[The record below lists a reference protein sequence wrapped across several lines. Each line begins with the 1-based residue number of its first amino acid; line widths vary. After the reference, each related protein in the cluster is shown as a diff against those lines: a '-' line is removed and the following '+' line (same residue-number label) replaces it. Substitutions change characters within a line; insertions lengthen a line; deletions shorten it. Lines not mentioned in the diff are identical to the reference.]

1 VTPECRAALQELS
14 DTTAHDAHVAS
25 ISWGV
30 IVDGQ
35 LAEHGHTGE
44 LHDALPADETAV
56 YRIASMTKSFTAAI
70 VLRLRDEGVWQLD
83 DPIARHAPELV
94 TVVGPA
100 GSAPI
105 TIRQLLSMTSGLA
118 TDDAWADRH
127 LDMTAEEIDVIY
139 AAGPTFAH
147 APNTAYE
154 YSNLGFGM
162 LGRAVLRATGT
173 RVQDHITEHLLQPL
187 GMNATTWVRPDHDNW
202 ARPHRWQDDQLVR
215 DWPTP
220 IGDGEIAPMG
230 GLWTTVA
237 DLSKWVA
244 WFDDDNADIGLSIAS
259 RREMQRIH
267 TFIGESTVAGRTC
280 PGGYG
285 FGVNL
290 RIDPGLGTI
299 VSHAGGLPGYGSSM
313 RWLAGKRLGVI
324 ALGNSTY
331 AHMSTL
337 TMKMLAALLDDGA
350 VPTIATPVS
359 PQLSAAAD
367 GLVALLNDWSDDAA
381 HALFADN
388 VVLDEPFSRQRAAA
402 ERLLDQH
409 GLLRVVEIRP
419 ESATS
424 GNVVV
429 QGNDPSFTIG
439 IELGPVAGGAI
450 QFYEVDEPA
459 SFGVQTGERRASA
472 PKLGGWPPSES

>member
-1 VTPECRAALQELS
+1 MTPEGRAAIQELS
-14 DTTAHDAHVAS
+14 DATARDGHVAS
-25 ISWGV
+25 ISWG
-30 IVDGQ
+30 IVGDGQ
-35 LAEHGHTGE
+35 LAEHGHTGG
-44 LHDALPADETAV
+44 LHDDLPADKTAV

-83 DPIARHAPELV
+83 DPIARHAPELA

-100 GSAPI
+100 SSATI

-127 LDMTAEEIDVIY
+127 LDITANEIDVIY

-173 RVQDHITEHLLQPL
+173 HVQDHITEQFLRPL
-187 GMNATTWVRPDHDNW
+187 GMHATSWVKPDHDHW
-202 ARPHRWQDDQLVR
+202 ARPHRWQDDQLIR

-230 GLWTTVA
+230 GLWTTVS
-237 DLSKWVA
+237 DLAKWVA
-244 WFDDDNADIGLSIAS
+244 WFDDDGTDMGLSMAS

-267 TFIGESTVAGRTC
+267 TFIGTSTVAGRTC
-280 PGGYG
+280 PAGYG
-285 FGVNL
+285 FGLNL

-313 RWLAGKRLGVI
+313 RWLVGKRVGVI

-331 AHMSTL
+331 APMSTL
-337 TMKMLAALLDDGA
+337 TMKMLEALLDDGA
-350 VPTIATPVS
+350 VPTLTTPVS
-359 PQLSAAAD
+359 AKLAAAAHS
-367 GLVALLNDWSDDAA
+367 LVALLNDWSDDRATE
-381 HALFADN
+381 LFSDN

-402 ERLLDQH
+402 AKLADEH
-409 GLLRVVEIRP
+409 GPLRVVEIRP
-419 ESATS
+419 ESITS
-424 GNVVV
+424 GNAVV
-429 QGNDPSFTIG
+429 QGNGPTFTIG
-439 IELGPVAGGAI
+439 IELSPVAGGAI
-450 QFYEVDEPA
+450 QLYEIDEPKP
-459 SFGVQTGERRASA
+459 EA
-472 PKLGGWPPSES
+472 PMLE

>member
-1 VTPECRAALQELS
+1 MTPECLIALQQLS
-14 DTTAHDAHVAS
+14 DATASDEHVAS

-30 IVDGQ
+30 VVDGQ
-35 LAEHGHTGE
+35 LAECGHTSGM
-44 LHDALPADETAV
+44 HDDLPADEAAV
-56 YRIASMTKSFTAAI
+56 YRIASMTKSFTAAM

-83 DPIARHAPELV
+83 DPIARHAHELA

-127 LDMTAEEIDVIY
+127 LDITADEIDVVY

-162 LGRAVLRATGT
+162 LGRAVVCATGK

-187 GMNATTWVRPDHDNW
+187 GMHDTAWVQPNHDHW
-202 ARPHRWQDDQLVR
+202 ARPHRWQDGELIR
-215 DWPTP
+215 DTPTP

-230 GLWTTVA
+230 GLWTTVS
-237 DLSKWVA
+237 DLAKWVA
-244 WFDDDNADIGLSIAS
+244 WFDDAGSDVGLSMAS

-267 TFIGESTVAGRTC
+267 TFIGSTTVAGRTC
-280 PGGYG
+280 PAGYG
-285 FGVNL
+285 FGLNL

-313 RWLAGKRLGVI
+313 RWLAGKQLGVI

-331 AHMSTL
+331 APMSTL
-337 TMKMLAALLDDGA
+337 TMKMLEALLNDGA
-350 VPTIATPVS
+350 VPTLSPPVS
-359 PQLSAAAD
+359 PQLVSATE
-367 GLVALLNDWSDDAA
+367 GLVALLNDWSDEGATS
-381 HALFADN
+381 LFSDN

-402 ERLLDQH
+402 AKLVEQY
-409 GLLRVVEIRP
+409 GVLRIVELRP
-419 ESATS
+419 HSAT
-424 GNVVV
+424 GGKVVV
-429 QGNDPSFTIG
+429 QGTGQRTGPTFTID
-439 IELGPVAGGAI
+439 IELSPVAQAAI
-450 QFYEVDEPA
+450 QLYKVNEPIP
-459 SFGVQTGERRASA
+459 E
-472 PKLGGWPPSES
+472 

>member
-1 VTPECRAALQELS
+1 MTPECRTTLQELS
-14 DTTAHDAHVAS
+14 DATARDTHVAS

-30 IVDGQ
+30 VIDGQ
-35 LAEHGHTGE
+35 LDEHGHTGE
-44 LHDALPADETAV
+44 LHDELPADETAV
-56 YRIASMTKSFTAAI
+56 YRIASMTKSFTAAA

-83 DPIARHAPELV
+83 DPISRHAPELA
-94 TVVGPA
+94 TVAGPA

-127 LDMTAEEIDVIY
+127 LDLTADEIDVIY

-154 YSNLGFGM
+154 YSNLGYGM

-173 RVQDHITEHLLQPL
+173 RVQEHITEHLLQPL
-187 GMNATTWVRPDHDNW
+187 SMLDTTWVRPDHDHW
-202 ARPHRWQDDQLVR
+202 ARPHRWQDGQLVR

-230 GLWTTVA
+230 GLWTTVTDMA
-237 DLSKWVA
+237 KWVA
-244 WFDDDNADIGLSIAS
+244 WFDDDATDIGLSVAS
-259 RREMQRIH
+259 RREMQRVH
-267 TFIGESTVAGRTC
+267 TYIGTSTVAGRTC

-290 RIDPGLGTI
+290 RMDQGLGTI

-313 RWLAGKRLGVI
+313 RWLAGKHVGVV

-337 TMKMLAALLDDGA
+337 TMKMLEALLDAGV
-350 VPTIATPVS
+350 VPVITVPVS
-359 PQLSAAAD
+359 PQLSTAAA
-367 GLVALLNDWSDDAA
+367 GLVALLNDWSDDGAT
-381 HALFADN
+381 ALFSDN

-402 ERLLDQH
+402 AQLLEQH
-409 GLLRVVEIRP
+409 GPLRIVEIRP
-419 ESATS
+419 EAAAS

-429 QGNDPSFTIG
+429 QGNGPTFTIG
-439 IELGPVAGGAI
+439 VELSPVAGGAI
-450 QFYEVDEPA
+450 QLYEVDEPA
-459 SFGVQTGERRASA
+459 ALAEATAQV
-472 PKLGGWPPSES
+472 